1 MEIKAT
7 EYNNQ
12 NKILSD
18 ELNSSMDEM
27 EEEAMNWKIVQWKLH
42 II

>member
-7 EYNNQ
+7 EHNNQ

-18 ELNSSMDEM
+18 ALNSSMDET
-27 EEEAMNWKIVQWKLH
+27 EEEAMNWKIV
-42 II
+42 

>member
-7 EYNNQ
+7 EQNNH

-18 ELNSSMDEM
+18 ALNSSMDET
-27 EEEAMNWKIVQWKLH
+27 EEEAMNWKIV
-42 II
+42 

>member
-18 ELNSSMDEM
+18 ELNTNMDEM
-27 EEEAMNWKIVQWKLH
+27 EEEAMNWKIV
-42 II
+42 

>member
-7 EYNNQ
+7 EHNNQ

-18 ELNSSMDEM
+18 APNSSMDET
-27 EEEAMNWKIVQWKLH
+27 EKKPWTGR
-42 II
+42 